1 MTSVKDDAFSLFGHD
16 LFGGKVLQD
25 KSGPLAQR
33 FVFPPFSVLD
43 AKTGDW
49 QERKRAWIALGIQSE
64 IGRGGNTGDEC
75 HPGNVLLPACNYGTS
90 KERGDSSGKPVGTY
104 KDRKEM
110 PVFQKGLTYNGPEV
124 QTPGLNYY
132 RDKEK
137 GVDPYGGARKD
148 ISGGTGYVKGSDNI
162 SVCVGTMG
170 HISAG
175 TSPDIAKRFA
185 ESGTGTSIFDPTL
198 CEIIYRWFCPPGGVI
213 VDPFAG
219 GSVRGLVA
227 ALSGFRYWGC
237 DLSAA
242 QVAANE
248 LQRDTIMGPPLPLP
262 DFVPECVWVVD
273 DAMNIGTAAP
283 PADFI
288 FTCPPYGDLERY
300 SDDPK
305 DLSTM
310 DYRTFM
316 AALRKVAVECAGKL
330 KQNRFAGIVV
340 SDFRDRKTGHYRG
353 FVADTIRAFQDA
365 GLPLYNDAVLLNMI
379 GSLPIRAGKQFAAT
393 RKLGKTHQN
402 VLIFI
407 KGDPREATGAI
418 CAEGGDA

>member
-1 MTSVKDDAFSLFGHD
+1 MTDGKDDAFSLFGHD
-16 LFGGKVLQD
+16 LFGDAVVQQKN
-25 KSGPLAQR
+25 GPLSKR
-33 FVFPPFSVLD
+33 YEFPPFTVLD
-43 AKTGDW
+43 GRQGDW
-49 QERKRAWIALGIQSE
+49 QDRKRAWIALGIQSE
-64 IGRGGNTGDEC
+64 IGRGEG
-75 HPGNVLLPACNYGTS
+75 LL
-90 KERGDSSGKPVGTY
+90 
-104 KDRKEM
+104 
-110 PVFQKGLTYNGPEV
+110 YNGPEV
-124 QTPGLNYY
+124 QTPTLNYY

-137 GVDPYGGARKD
+137 VRMN
-148 ISGGTGYVKGSDNI
+148 ISGGSGYIKGVAENGAVCKGTQGAI
-162 SVCVGTMG
+162 SV
-170 HISAG
+170 G

-198 CEIIYRWFCPPGGVI
+198 CEIIYRWFCPPGGMI

-219 GSVRGLVA
+219 GSVRGIVA

-262 DFVPECVWVVD
+262 DFVPECMWVVD
-273 DAMNIGTAAP
+273 DAMNVGTAAP

-310 DYRTFM
+310 DYRAFM
-316 AALRKVAVECAGKL
+316 TAMRKIAVACAGRL

-340 SDFRDRKTGHYRG
+340 SDFRDKKTGHYRG
-353 FVADTIRAFQDA
+353 FVADTVRAFQDA
-365 GLPLYNDAVLLNMI
+365 GLPFYNDVVLLNPI

-402 VLIFI
+402 VLIFV
-407 KGDPREATGAI
+407 KGCCREATGAI
-418 CAEGGDA
+418 CAEGGE